1 MDSPILEFVTG
12 YYHSHPIRL
21 HMPGHKGLQMMG
33 VEHLDI
39 TEIPGADSLYEPEG
53 IIKRSEE
60 NASQLF
66 GCPTFYSTEGSSQCI
81 RAMLHLIQLYGGRNT
96 VIAAA
101 RNVHKTFLSAVAL
114 LDLPVRWLY
123 PKDED
128 SYLSCRLDSSELED
142 FLIQEKPTALY
153 LTSPDYL
160 GNMADIALIAQICH
174 RHQVLLAVDNA
185 HGAYLRFLH
194 PSLHPMSLGADI
206 CCASAHKTLP
216 VLTGGAYL
224 HISENAPMI
233 MRDQAKNAL
242 ALFGSTSPSY
252 LILQSLDMVNVYLVN
267 GYRYLLKAQSQRVQ
281 ALKERL
287 IEHGYRLIG
296 DEPMKITICPKSYG
310 YTGLELAEQLQN
322 QSVVCEYADPDHVVL
337 MISPELGEV
346 ALQQAGD
353 VLLSIPA
360 QESILEGP
368 PPFHRCRQ
376 EMSIR
381 QATLSPG
388 RTVPADHSLGMIL
401 AAPSVGCPP
410 AVPIA
415 ICGEEIDLAAIQRFR
430 YYGIQNVTVVYKYRN
445 PRNFPGRFGK

>member
-1 MDSPILEFVTG
+1 MDTPILEFVNS

-21 HMPGHKGLQMMG
+21 HMPGHKGMSIMG

-39 TEIPGADSLYEPEG
+39 TEIPGADNLYEPEG
-53 IIKRSEE
+53 IIQRSEQ

-81 RAMLHLIQLYGGRNT
+81 RAMLHLIQLHGGKNT

-101 RNVHKTFLSAVAL
+101 RNVHKTFLSAAAL
-114 LDLPVRWLY
+114 LDLQIRWLY

-128 SYLSCRLDSSELED
+128 SYLSCRLDPSELED
-142 FLIQEKPTALY
+142 YLIQEKPTALY

-160 GNMADIALIAQICH
+160 GNMADVALIAQICH
-174 RHQVLLAVDNA
+174 RHKVLLAVDNA
-185 HGAYLRFLH
+185 HGAYLRFLN
-194 PSLHPMSLGADI
+194 PSRHPMSLGADI
-206 CCASAHKTLP
+206 CCDSAHKTLP

-224 HISENAPMI
+224 HVSENAPLI

-252 LILQSLDMVNVYLVN
+252 LILQSLDIANAYLVS
-267 GYRYLLKAQSQRVQ
+267 GYRYLLKTQATRVQ
-281 ALKERL
+281 ALKEQL
-287 IEHGYRLIG
+287 TAQGYRLIG

-310 YTGLELAEQLQN
+310 YTGQELAEQLQE
-322 QSVVCEYADPDHVVL
+322 QSVYCEYADPDHVVL
-337 MISPELGEV
+337 MVSPELGEV
-346 ALQQAGD
+346 ALQRAGEA
-353 VLLSIPA
+353 LLSIPR
-360 QESILEGP
+360 QEPVTGGP

-381 QATLSPG
+381 QATLSPS
-388 RTVPADHSLGMIL
+388 RTIPADHSLGMIL
-401 AAPSVGCPP
+401 ATPSVGCPP

-415 ICGEEIDLAAIQRFR
+415 ICGEEIDFAAIQRFR
-430 YYGIQNVTVVYKYRN
+430 YYGINNVTVVYKYRGT
-445 PRNFPGRFGK
+445 RSFPER